1 MIEATK
7 TKSSDYFLYNTSTV
21 NYLAMLFI
29 CRHVKLKTDVR
40 LTAQSEIKRLKEM
53 FYFSKKEKKKERHLY
68 IE

>member
-1 MIEATK
+1 
-7 TKSSDYFLYNTSTV
+7 
-21 NYLAMLFI
+21 MLFI